1 MIQLKFFV
9 YTKNGTFTFVQ
20 KKEAKEFQ
28 EKNKGILS
36 YGAISKHIWLWER
49 VQRHHS
55 NRASCRSHIIT
66 PFLPQWD

>member
-36 YGAISKHIWLWER
+36 YGAISKHI
-49 VQRHHS
+49 
-55 NRASCRSHIIT
+55 
-66 PFLPQWD
+66 